1 MLDGVIRKHLGRDLR
16 EQRQTV
22 HAQPPRDVFSE
33 RDFARI
39 GSTDG
44 DVDIARVVDRAQNT
58 GDGDA
63 HGRALIALQ
72 SILVQFEVQRADGVP
87 DCRQR
92 MFDERTER
100 SFALEPLLRG
110 EHLERGGGE
119 GGIVAGC
126 CEDGEARCVG
136 GGWTLLRWHYGE
148 RSSAASSC
156 WIRVRRSSS
165 LARSGRGAGDEFLT
179 RSSFQTGHAGSG
191 SES

>member
-1 MLDGVIRKHLGRDLR
+1 MVNQAGSGNAEYDRWLETNVR

-72 SILVQFEVQRADGVP
+72 SI
-87 DCRQR
+87 
-92 MFDERTER
+92 DET
-100 SFALEPLLRG
+100 PLLVENHDVRLHQRG
-110 EHLERGGGE
+110 VDANDVRDLSGRS
-119 GGIVAGC
+119 
-126 CEDGEARCVG
+126 
-136 GGWTLLRWHYGE
+136 LLLCKR
-148 RSSAASSC
+148 
-156 WIRVRRSSS
+156 RRS
-165 LARSGRGAGDEFLT
+165 ARPECR
-179 RSSFQTGHAGSG
+179 
-191 SES
+191 